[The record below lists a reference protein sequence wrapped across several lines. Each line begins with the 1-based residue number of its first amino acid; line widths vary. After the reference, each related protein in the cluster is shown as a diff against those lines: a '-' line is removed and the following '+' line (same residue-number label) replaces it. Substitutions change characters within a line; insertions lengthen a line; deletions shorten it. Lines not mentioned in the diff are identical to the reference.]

1 VPGDK
6 IKYDGIEYI
15 GEQVDVI
22 EERPEIAT
30 PLKTVPPV
38 RLFEAEEIEEKVA
51 VVDERSLPL
60 RVWHGL
66 CSALEWLFGVFS
78 LLVGLAALGTI
89 PIAQFLSLGYLL
101 EASGRVSR
109 SGRIR
114 DGFVGVRKAA
124 RMGSLVFGT
133 WLMLLPLRF
142 VNEMW
147 YSAYLIDA
155 ESRVTGRWRVGLLVL
170 TVLMVGHILLA
181 WYCGGRLRHFF
192 WPLLAPPLFVMWLVR
207 RVIASETLRPVVKP
221 VVGSISPRLLADVT
235 RVPPLTAW
243 FPPAILLAG
252 LLRGRMYSE
261 ARDAVC
267 DFVIG
272 LRLPHYF
279 WLGVRGFAGAVAWLF
294 VPIML
299 LIGATKL
306 PVGLAVLAGL
316 IGSLLLT
323 IVLLYLPFMQAH
335 FAAENRF
342 VAMFELG
349 QVRAMFRRAPIAF
362 WFALLITLLF
372 ALPLYLLKIEYLPR
386 ETLGL
391 PSAVFVAFI
400 FPARVLTGWAVGR
413 ARKREKPRFFLFRWM
428 SRLAALPVV
437 GMYVLIVYLTQYL
450 SWYGSWSLLEQHA
463 FMLPA
468 PFLGL

>member
-1 VPGDK
+1 MPTDE
-6 IKYDGIEYI
+6 IQYI
-15 GEQVDVI
+15 DEQIDVVD
-22 EERPEIAT
+22 EQPAT
-30 PLKTVPPV
+30 SAPPKPVPPM
-38 RLFEAEEIEEKVA
+38 RLFDAEEVDEKVV

-60 RVWHGL
+60 RTWHGV
-66 CSALEWLFGVFS
+66 CAVLEWLFGVFS
-78 LLVGLAALGTI
+78 LLVGLAVLATI
-89 PIAQFLSLGYLL
+89 PIVQFLSLGYLL
-101 EASGRVSR
+101 EASGRVAR

-114 DGFVGVRKAA
+114 DGFVGVGKAA
-124 RMGSLVFGT
+124 RVGSLVLGT

-142 VNEMW
+142 VSEMW

-155 ESRVTGRWRVGLLVL
+155 ESRVTGAWRVGLVVL
-170 TVLMVGHILLA
+170 TVLMVAHILLA

-192 WPLLAPPLFVMWLVR
+192 WPLLAPPLFGMWLIR
-207 RVIASETLRPVVKP
+207 GVIASELLRPVVKP
-221 VVGSISPRLLADVT
+221 VIGSISPRLLADVT

-252 LLRGRMYSE
+252 ILRGRMYRE
-261 ARDAVC
+261 ARDAVW

-294 VPIML
+294 VPVIL

-306 PVGLAVLAGL
+306 PVGAAVVAGLAGAF
-316 IGSLLLT
+316 LLT
-323 IVLLYLPFMQAH
+323 IVMLYLPFLQAH

-372 ALPLYLLKIEYLPR
+372 GLPLYLLKIEYLPR
-386 ETLGL
+386 ETMGL

-413 ARKREKPRFFLFRWM
+413 GRKREKPRFFLFRWM

-468 PFLGL
+468 PFLGF